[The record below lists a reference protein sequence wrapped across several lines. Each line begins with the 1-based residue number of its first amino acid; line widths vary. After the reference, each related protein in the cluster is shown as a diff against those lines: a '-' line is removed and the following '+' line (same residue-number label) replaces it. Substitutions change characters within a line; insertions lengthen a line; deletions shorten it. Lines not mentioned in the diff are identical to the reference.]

1 MAEPG
6 SGRPQ
11 RASLGAIGS
20 IMALADL
27 IPSAGVSIDL
37 GASSRKQA
45 LQAMSELAASLTGQ
59 AARTVFDAVLQRERL
74 GSTGVGQGVAIPH
87 ARLSGM
93 NEVVGIFAR
102 LRTPVDF
109 ESIDGRPADL
119 IFMLLAPEN
128 AGAEHLKAL
137 ARVSRLLRRE
147 DVRQRLRAAPNADA
161 VYAVLVGEPASDA
174 A

>member
-1 MAEPG
+1 
-6 SGRPQ
+6 
-11 RASLGAIGS
+11 
-20 IMALADL
+20 MALADL
-27 IPSAGVSIDL
+27 IPNGGVAVDL

-45 LQAMSELAASLTGQ
+45 LQAMSDIAADLTGL
-59 AARTVFDAVLQRERL
+59 APRDIFDAVLQRERL

-87 ARLSGM
+87 ARLAGIDA
-93 NEVVGIFAR
+93 VVGVFAR
-102 LRTPVDF
+102 LRSPVDF

-119 IFMLLAPEN
+119 IFMLIAPED

-147 DVRQRLRAAPNADA
+147 DVRQRLRAAPDADA
-161 VYAVLVGEPASDA
+161 IHAVLAGEPASDA

>member
-1 MAEPG
+1 
-6 SGRPQ
+6 
-11 RASLGAIGS
+11 
-20 IMALADL
+20 MALSDL
-27 IPSAGVSIDL
+27 IPTGGVAVEL

-45 LQAMSELAASLTGQ
+45 LQAMSDIAADLTGLN
-59 AARTVFDAVLQRERL
+59 ARDIFDAVLQRERL

-87 ARLSGM
+87 ARLAGVK
-93 NEVVGIFAR
+93 EVVGVFAR

-119 IFMLLAPEN
+119 IFMLIAPDD

-147 DVRQRLRAAPNADA
+147 DVRQRLRAAPDADA
-161 VYAVLVGEPASDA
+161 VHAVLAGEPASDA

>member
-1 MAEPG
+1 
-6 SGRPQ
+6 
-11 RASLGAIGS
+11 
-20 IMALADL
+20 MALSDL
-27 IPSAGVSIDL
+27 IPNGGVAVEL

-45 LQAMSELAASLTGQ
+45 LQAMSDIAADLTGIN
-59 AARTVFDAVLQRERL
+59 ARDIFDAVLQRERL

-87 ARLSGM
+87 ARLAGVK
-93 NEVVGIFAR
+93 EVVGVFAR

-119 IFMLLAPEN
+119 IFMLIAPDD

-147 DVRQRLRAAPNADA
+147 DVRQRLRAAPDADA
-161 VYAVLVGEPASDA
+161 VHAVLAGEPASDA

>member
-1 MAEPG
+1 
-6 SGRPQ
+6 
-11 RASLGAIGS
+11 
-20 IMALADL
+20 MALADL
-27 IPSAGVSIDL
+27 IPIAGVSIDL

-45 LQAMSELAASLTGQ
+45 LQAMSELAAGLTGQ
-59 AARTVFDAVLQRERL
+59 APRTIFDAVLQRERL

-87 ARLSGM
+87 ARLSGVD
-93 NEVVGIFAR
+93 EVVGVFAR

-161 VYAVLVGEPASDA
+161 VHAVLAGEPASDA

>member
-1 MAEPG
+1 
-6 SGRPQ
+6 
-11 RASLGAIGS
+11 
-20 IMALADL
+20 MALSDL
-27 IPSAGVSIDL
+27 IPNGGVAVDL

-45 LQAMSELAASLTGQ
+45 LQAMSDIAADLTGLN
-59 AARTVFDAVLQRERL
+59 ARDIFDAVLQRERL

-87 ARLSGM
+87 ARLAGVK
-93 NEVVGIFAR
+93 EVVGVFAR

-119 IFMLLAPEN
+119 IFMLIAPDD

-147 DVRQRLRAAPNADA
+147 DVRQRLRAAPDADA
-161 VYAVLVGEPASDA
+161 VHAVLAGEPASDA

>member
-1 MAEPG
+1 
-6 SGRPQ
+6 
-11 RASLGAIGS
+11 
-20 IMALADL
+20 MALADL
-27 IPSAGVSIDL
+27 IPTGGVNVDL

-45 LQAMSELAASLTGQ
+45 LQAMSDIAAELTGLP
-59 AARTVFDAVLQRERL
+59 ARAIFDAVLQRERL

-87 ARLSGM
+87 ARLAGIDQ
-93 NEVVGIFAR
+93 VVGVFAR

-119 IFMLLAPEN
+119 IFMLIAPED

-147 DVRQRLRAAPNADA
+147 DVRQRLRAAPDSEA
-161 VYAVLVGEPASDA
+161 VYAVLAGEPASDA

>member
-1 MAEPG
+1 
-6 SGRPQ
+6 
-11 RASLGAIGS
+11 
-20 IMALADL
+20 MALADL
-27 IPSAGVSIDL
+27 IPQGGVNVDL

-45 LQAMSELAASLTGQ
+45 LQAMSEIAANLTGL
-59 AARTVFDAVLQRERL
+59 APRAIFDAVLQRERL

-87 ARLSGM
+87 ARLPGV
-93 NEVVGIFAR
+93 NAVVGVFAR
-102 LRTPVDF
+102 LHTPVDF

-119 IFMLLAPEN
+119 IFMLIAPED

-147 DVRQRLRAAPNADA
+147 DVRQRLRAAPDNEA
-161 VYAVLVGEPASDA
+161 VQAVLSGEPASDA

>member
-6 SGRPQ
+6 AGRSL
-11 RASLGAIGS
+11 RAGLGAS
-20 IMALADL
+20 SRTMALADL
-27 IPSAGVSIDL
+27 IPNAGVSIDL

-45 LQAMSELAASLTGQ
+45 LQAMSELAAGLTGQ
-59 AARTVFDAVLQRERL
+59 ASRTIFDAVLQRERL

-87 ARLSGM
+87 ARLSGVD
-93 NEVVGIFAR
+93 EVVGVFAR

-147 DVRQRLRAAPNADA
+147 DVRQRLRAAPNTDA
-161 VYAVLVGEPASDA
+161 VHAVLAGEPASDA

>member
-1 MAEPG
+1 
-6 SGRPQ
+6 
-11 RASLGAIGS
+11 
-20 IMALADL
+20 MALSDL
-27 IPSAGVSIDL
+27 IPNAGVSIDL

-45 LQAMSELAASLTGQ
+45 LQAMSELAADLTGQ
-59 AARTVFDAVLQRERL
+59 AARTIYDAVLQRERL

-93 NEVVGIFAR
+93 DEVVGVFAR

-119 IFMLLAPEN
+119 VFMLLAPEN

-147 DVRQRLRAAPNADA
+147 DVRQRLRAAPNSDA
-161 VYAVLVGEPASDA
+161 VHAVLAGEPASDA

>member
-1 MAEPG
+1 
-6 SGRPQ
+6 
-11 RASLGAIGS
+11 
-20 IMALADL
+20 MALADL
-27 IPSAGVSIDL
+27 IPNGGVAVDL

-45 LQAMSELAASLTGQ
+45 LQAMSDIAAGLTGLQ
-59 AARTVFDAVLQRERL
+59 ARAIFDAVLQRERL

-87 ARLSGM
+87 ARLAGID
-93 NEVVGIFAR
+93 EVVGIFAR
-102 LRTPVDF
+102 LRTPADF

-119 IFMLLAPEN
+119 IFMLIAPED

-147 DVRQRLRAAPNADA
+147 DVRQRLRAAPDA
-161 VYAVLVGEPASDA
+161 EAIYAVLAGEPASDA

>member
-1 MAEPG
+1 
-6 SGRPQ
+6 
-11 RASLGAIGS
+11 
-20 IMALADL
+20 MALSDL
-27 IPSAGVSIDL
+27 IPNAGVSIDL

-45 LQAMSELAASLTGQ
+45 LQAMSELAADLTGQ
-59 AARTVFDAVLQRERL
+59 AARTIYDAVLQRERL

-87 ARLSGM
+87 ARLNGM
-93 NEVVGIFAR
+93 DEVVGVFAR

-119 IFMLLAPEN
+119 VFMLLAPEN

-147 DVRQRLRAAPNADA
+147 DVRQRLRAAPNSDA
-161 VYAVLVGEPASDA
+161 VHAVLAGEPASDA

>member
-1 MAEPG
+1 
-6 SGRPQ
+6 
-11 RASLGAIGS
+11 
-20 IMALADL
+20 MALADL

-161 VYAVLVGEPASDA
+161 VYAVLAGEPASDA

>member
-1 MAEPG
+1 
-6 SGRPQ
+6 
-11 RASLGAIGS
+11 
-20 IMALADL
+20 MALADL
-27 IPSAGVSIDL
+27 ISADGASVGL
-37 GASSRKQA
+37 GASSRKQV
-45 LQAMSELAASLTGQ
+45 LQAMSEMAAHVTGLD
-59 AARTVFDAVLQRERL
+59 ARTIFDAVLQRERL

-87 ARLSGM
+87 ARLSGIDA
-93 NEVVGIFAR
+93 VTGIFV
-102 LRTPVDF
+102 RTKSPVDF

-147 DVRQRLRAAPNADA
+147 DVRQRLRAAPDTDA
-161 VYAVLVGEPASDA
+161 VFAVLTAEPASDA

>member
-1 MAEPG
+1 
-6 SGRPQ
+6 
-11 RASLGAIGS
+11 
-20 IMALADL
+20 MALSDL
-27 IPSAGVSIDL
+27 ISADGAHVGL
-37 GASSRKQA
+37 GASSRKQV
-45 LQAMSELAASLTGQ
+45 LQAMSEMAAHVTGLD
-59 AARTVFDAVLQRERL
+59 ARTIFDAVLQRERL

-87 ARLSGM
+87 ARLSGI
-93 NEVVGIFAR
+93 NEVTGIFV
-102 LRTPVDF
+102 RTKAPVDF

-147 DVRQRLRAAPNADA
+147 DVRQRLRAAPDTDA
-161 VYAVLVGEPASDA
+161 VFALLTAGPASDA

>member
-1 MAEPG
+1 
-6 SGRPQ
+6 
-11 RASLGAIGS
+11 
-20 IMALADL
+20 MALADL
-27 IPSAGVSIDL
+27 IPSGGVHVDL

-45 LQAMSELAASLTGQ
+45 LQAMSELAADLTGQ
-59 AARTVFDAVLQRERL
+59 PARAIFDAVLQRERL

-87 ARLSGM
+87 ARLAGIDS
-93 NEVVGIFAR
+93 VVGIFAR

-119 IFMLLAPEN
+119 IFMLIAPEE

-147 DVRQRLRAAPNADA
+147 DVRQRLRAAPDSEAIH
-161 VYAVLVGEPASDA
+161 AVLAGEPATDA

>member
-1 MAEPG
+1 
-6 SGRPQ
+6 
-11 RASLGAIGS
+11 
-20 IMALADL
+20 MALSDL
-27 IPSAGVSIDL
+27 IPNGGVAVDL

-45 LQAMSELAASLTGQ
+45 LQAMSDIAADLTGL
-59 AARTVFDAVLQRERL
+59 APRDIFDAVLQRERL

-87 ARLSGM
+87 ARLAGVD
-93 NEVVGIFAR
+93 EVVGVFAR
-102 LRTPVDF
+102 LRSPVDF

-119 IFMLLAPEN
+119 IFMLIAPED

-147 DVRQRLRAAPNADA
+147 DVRQRLRAAPDADA
-161 VYAVLVGEPASDA
+161 IHAVLAGEPASDA

>member
-1 MAEPG
+1 
-6 SGRPQ
+6 
-11 RASLGAIGS
+11 
-20 IMALADL
+20 
-27 IPSAGVSIDL
+27 
-37 GASSRKQA
+37 
-45 LQAMSELAASLTGQ
+45 MSEIAANLTGL
-59 AARTVFDAVLQRERL
+59 APREIFDAVLQRERL

-87 ARLSGM
+87 ARLAGVS
-93 NEVVGIFAR
+93 EVVGVFAR

-119 IFMLLAPEN
+119 IFMLIAPED

-147 DVRQRLRAAPNADA
+147 DVRQRLRAAPDGEA
-161 VYAVLVGEPASDA
+161 VQAVLAGEPASDA

>member
-1 MAEPG
+1 
-6 SGRPQ
+6 
-11 RASLGAIGS
+11 
-20 IMALADL
+20 MALSDL
-27 IPSAGVSIDL
+27 IPNGGVAVEL

-45 LQAMSELAASLTGQ
+45 LQAMSDIAADLTGLN
-59 AARTVFDAVLQRERL
+59 ARDIFDAVLQRERL

-87 ARLSGM
+87 ARLAGVK
-93 NEVVGIFAR
+93 EVVGVFAR

-119 IFMLLAPEN
+119 IFMLIAPDD

-147 DVRQRLRAAPNADA
+147 DVRQRLRAAPDADA
-161 VYAVLVGEPASDA
+161 VHAVLAGEPASDA

>member
-1 MAEPG
+1 
-6 SGRPQ
+6 
-11 RASLGAIGS
+11 
-20 IMALADL
+20 MALSDL
-27 IPSAGVSIDL
+27 IPNGGVAVDL

-45 LQAMSELAASLTGQ
+45 LQAMSDIAADLTGL
-59 AARTVFDAVLQRERL
+59 APRDIFDAVLQRERL

-87 ARLSGM
+87 ARLAGVS
-93 NEVVGIFAR
+93 EVVGVFAR
-102 LRTPVDF
+102 LRSPVDF

-119 IFMLLAPEN
+119 IFMLIAPED

-147 DVRQRLRAAPNADA
+147 DVRQRLRAAPDADA
-161 VYAVLVGEPASDA
+161 IHAVLAGEPASDA